1 MDFDLKFASSSIDCF
16 FAEEAPKPRVASS
29 GKLRVHSMRD
39 LVGFAR
45 VASDTLVHV
54 SQQDFWRIS
63 QDADGHF
70 IERLV
75 SDETGPVEG

>member
-1 MDFDLKFASSSIDCF
+1 MDFDLSFASSSIDCF
-16 FAEEAPKPRVASS
+16 FASDTPKPRVASS

-39 LVGFAR
+39 LVGFNR

-54 SQQDFWRIS
+54 SQKDFWRIG
-63 QDADGHF
+63 QDDEGHF

-75 SDETGPVEG
+75 SDDTGPVEE